1 MKTVRVSLAERGYPI
16 IIGNGVLA
24 RAGELLSGIAAHP
37 LIVVVTNSKVMNL
50 HGQTLLEP
58 LRTAAFSVKII
69 KVPDGEQY
77 KTLAIVDFIYQ
88 QLARLRADRKTLLV
102 AFGGGVIGDMAGF
115 AAATYLRGIP
125 FVQVPT
131 TFLGQIDSAIGGKT
145 GVNLSAGKNL
155 VGAFYQPR
163 TVLIDPLVLLTLPRR
178 EFLSGLYE
186 ALKYGII
193 KNPQLFQ
200 IIARKQQKLP
210 EKDPKSLERIITE
223 CVAIKAEIVSRDERE
238 SGLRMVLNFGHTL
251 GHALEAATNYSR
263 FTHGEAVGHGMIM
276 ATLLATKLNKIN
288 PREAQSIQEV
298 LAGVCRMPKVQDL
311 DCGHLMNHMLSDKK
325 IDNRKVRFVIPRR
338 IGRVEI
344 VQDTPVDV
352 VREIVSGYLQ
362 SGPGVFS

>member
-1 MKTVRVSLAERGYPI
+1 MKTVRVSLAERSYPI

-24 RAGELLSGIAAHP
+24 RAGRLLSGIAAHP

-50 HGQTLLEP
+50 HGQSLLEP
-58 LRTAAFSVKII
+58 LRTSAFSVKII

-77 KTLAIVDFIYQ
+77 KTLATVDLIFQ
-88 QLARLRADRKTLLV
+88 QLASFRADRKTLLV

-115 AAATYLRGIP
+115 AAAAYLRGVP
-125 FVQVPT
+125 FVQIPT

-163 TVLIDPLVLLTLPRR
+163 MVLIDPLVLLTLPRR

-193 KNPQLFQ
+193 RKPLLFQ
-200 IIARKQQKLP
+200 LIARKQQKLP
-210 EKDPKSLERIITE
+210 REDPGSLERIIAE
-223 CVAIKAEIVSRDERE
+223 CAAIKAEIVSRDERE
-238 SGLRMVLNFGHTL
+238 SGLRMILNFGHTL

-276 ATLLATKLNKIN
+276 ATQLAAKLNKIDPN
-288 PREAQSIQEV
+288 EARSIQEV
-298 LAGVCRMPKVQDL
+298 LVGLCPIPEVQDL
-311 DCGHLMNHMLSDKK
+311 DCGLLMNHMLSDKK
-325 IDNRKVRFVIPRR
+325 IDSQKIRFVIPRR

-344 VQDTPVDV
+344 IQDTPVNV
-352 VREIVSGYLQ
+352 VRTIVSAYLK
-362 SGPGVFS
+362 SGPRLLS